1 MSERRSAAALT
12 LRIAASAAVV
22 VATGFFA
29 TGTPPAAAETA
40 AEVRELARRAD
51 TDPAALNRLRGVT
64 EVDGQPA
71 DFEQALEG
79 AEGEELSHRLDVI
92 ESSAGTPRDGR
103 PIVVTEGAQREA
115 RRILDTPRYKPDEP
129 PRPFAGAIRR
139 LGEWLEPVITPL
151 GAAFSVI
158 ERALASIFEDPWK
171 VALVAVLVVVLAALL
186 TGRSVGRRSR
196 LAVYGAVGPGGGA
209 STGDPRDLDPRDLER
224 QADAAEAA
232 GDLDRAF
239 RLRFLAGVLRL
250 DRAGVIEYRPSATT
264 GELVRTV
271 RSTTFRPLARTFDEV
286 AYGGRQPQPDDI
298 ARAKSEWPRVL
309 EEARR

>member
-1 MSERRSAAALT
+1 MSERHTAAALT
-12 LRIAASAAVV
+12 LLLAASAA
-22 VATGFFA
+22 FFA
-29 TGTPPAAAETA
+29 TGTPAAAETA

-64 EVDGQPA
+64 EVDGHPA

-139 LGEWLEPVITPL
+139 IGEWLEPVVRPV
-151 GAAFSVI
+151 GAAFSAI
-158 ERALASIFEDPWK
+158 GRALSSIFEDPWK
-171 VALVAVLVVVLAALL
+171 VALVAALVVALAAIL
-186 TGRSVGRRSR
+186 TSRSVGRRGR
-196 LAVYGAVGPGGGA
+196 LAVYGAGGTVSGA
-209 STGDPRDLDPRDLER
+209 ATGDPRGLDPNKLDR
-224 QADAAEAA
+224 QAEAAEAA

-250 DRAGVIEYRPSATT
+250 DRAGVIEYKASATT
-264 GELVRTV
+264 GELVRAV
-271 RSTTFRPLARTFDEV
+271 HSTTFRPLARTFDEV

-298 ARAKSEWPRVL
+298 ARAKSDWPRVL